1 MLKFFMGNFDLVL
14 LNKLTYSLPSC
25 PLYYV
30 LKLLS
35 REDFFKNSLLPKS
48 LLLNILLLMCC
59 LYFF

>member
-14 LNKLTYSLPSC
+14 LNKLTYSLSSC